1 MKRLLK
7 ELNQCG
13 VRTKTI
19 EHTYVQSDLAVT
31 PAKMLTDSEHGIP
44 IKSQIDDSLFY
55 DGDLS
60 ESISCPIEYTRGMD
74 INDAWNAEMD
84 AKTKLS
90 SAQKKDISIYGIT
103 HKTKD

>member
-7 ELNQCG
+7 ELNQRG

-19 EHTYVQSDLAVT
+19 EHTHVQSDLAVT
-31 PAKMLTDSEHGIP
+31 PAKMLVDSEHGIP

-60 ESISCPIEYTRGMD
+60 ETISCPTEYTRGMD

-90 SAQKKDISIYGIT
+90 TAQKKDMAIYGVT
-103 HKTKD
+103 PSTQN